1 MLYCGDLS
9 IKSKRTPG
17 RVSECV
23 RQKEKET
30 VLLLLISASDP
41 YWVLLNKKSRK
52 EAAKSC
58 WNWREGINLN
68 QAWSPSHFSSFF
80 FTSPCRIIDL
90 WNFFIHTTFIPPLG
104 LSIHPPTP
112 SSIHLQ
118 LYSIIH
124 SPAHSFIHSLINS
137 SIIIIIIII
146 NVIFYSA
153 FISTSQSASHRR
165 KDKGVPLKDQNQ
177 RNGESIL
184 SFTWCINS

>member
-58 WNWREGINLN
+58 WN
-68 QAWSPSHFSSFF
+68 QFKSSMAVSISFLFF
-80 FTSPCRIIDL
+80 FFYFSMQNHWSLKLLYPYHSYTSTWIV
-90 WNFFIHTTFIPPLG
+90 H
-104 LSIHPPTP
+104 
-112 SSIHLQ
+112 SST
-118 LYSIIH
+118 
-124 SPAHSFIHSLINS
+124 HSFIHPFAALFNHSFTCSFIHSFAS
-137 SIIIIIIII
+137 SSIIIII